1 MHARLESISCWRAR
15 LTAVCTVLWLTACA
29 GTPPVPEWK
38 LRSSAA
44 LDRATQA
51 TLTGEMRRAQGDY
64 QEAFD
69 QIARS
74 GQPALMARAH
84 LLKCA
89 VEAASL
95 DFTGCAEFD
104 ARRMD
109 ASPGDQAYADY
120 LVGRLKPED
129 LAKLPAQHRPFAS
142 AAALATAAT
151 SATSATAVTS
161 ATSATAATA
170 ASLATSATL
179 LAALKSEG
187 DPLTRLVAA
196 SVLLRTGQASPEVIA
211 VAVEAASAQG
221 WRYPL
226 AAWLRGQIQL
236 AEKSGNTALAQAAQ
250 RRLDMVLA
258 KKLSP

>member
-1 MHARLESISCWRAR
+1 MHARPESVSCWRAWF
-15 LTAVCTVLWLTACA
+15 TAVCAVLWLTACA

-51 TLTGEMRRAQGDY
+51 TLSGEMRRARGGY

-120 LVGRLKPED
+120 LVGILKPAD
-129 LAKLPAQHRPFAS
+129 LAKLPAQHRPFAG
-142 AAALATAAT
+142 AAA
-151 SATSATAVTS
+151 
-161 ATSATAATA
+161 SATAATA
-170 ASLATSATL
+170 VTAPTL
-179 LAALKSEG
+179 ISALKSEG

-211 VAVEAASAQG
+211 VAVETASAQG

-226 AAWLRGQIQL
+226 AAWLRAQIQL
-236 AEKSGNTALAQAAQ
+236 AEKSGNTALAQEAQ
-250 RRLDMVLA
+250 RRLDMVLT
-258 KKLSP
+258 KKSSP

>member
-1 MHARLESISCWRAR
+1 MHARPESVSCWRAWF
-15 LTAVCTVLWLTACA
+15 TAVCAVLWLTACA

-51 TLTGEMRRAQGDY
+51 TLSGEMRRARGDY

-120 LVGRLKPED
+120 LVGILKPAD
-129 LAKLPAQHRPFAS
+129 LAKLR
-142 AAALATAAT
+142 AALT
-151 SATSATAVTS
+151 
-161 ATSATAATA
+161 
-170 ASLATSATL
+170 
-179 LAALKSEG
+179 SEG

-211 VAVEAASAQG
+211 VAVETASAQG

-226 AAWLRGQIQL
+226 AAWLRAQIQL
-236 AEKSGNTALAQAAQ
+236 AEKSGNTALAQEAQ
-250 RRLDMVLA
+250 RRLDMVLT
-258 KKLSP
+258 KKSSP

>member
-1 MHARLESISCWRAR
+1 MHARLESVFCWRAR
-15 LTAVCTVLWLTACA
+15 FTAVCAVLWLTACA

-44 LDRATQA
+44 LDRATQT
-51 TLTGEMRRAQGDY
+51 TLSGEMRRARGDY
-64 QEAFD
+64 QEAFN
-69 QIARS
+69 QIART

-95 DFTGCAEFD
+95 DFKGCAEFD

-120 LVGRLKPED
+120 LVGILKPAD
-129 LAKLPAQHRPFAS
+129 LAKLPAQHRPFAGAVTS
-142 AAALATAAT
+142 ASSASSITSISSATAATAAT
-151 SATSATAVTS
+151 SATSATLIS
-161 ATSATAATA
+161 
-170 ASLATSATL
+170 
-179 LAALKSEG
+179 ALKSEG

-196 SVLLRTGQASPEVIA
+196 SVLLRTGQASPQVIA
-211 VAVEAASAQG
+211 VAVETASAQG

-226 AAWLRGQIQL
+226 AAWLSAQIRL
-236 AEKSGNTALAQAAQ
+236 AEKSGNTALAQEAQ
-250 RRLDMVLA
+250 RRLDVVLVE
-258 KKLSP
+258 KSSP

>member
-1 MHARLESISCWRAR
+1 MRARLESVSCWRAQ
-15 LTAVCTVLWLTACA
+15 LTAVCAVLWLTACA

-51 TLTGEMRRAQGDY
+51 TLSGEMRRARGDY

-120 LVGRLKPED
+120 LVGILKPAD
-129 LAKLPAQHRPFAS
+129 LAKLPA
-142 AAALATAAT
+142 ALT
-151 SATSATAVTS
+151 
-161 ATSATAATA
+161 
-170 ASLATSATL
+170 
-179 LAALKSEG
+179 SEG

-211 VAVEAASAQG
+211 VAVETASAQG

-226 AAWLRGQIQL
+226 AAWLRAQIQL
-236 AEKSGNTALAQAAQ
+236 AEKSGNTALAQEAQ
-250 RRLDMVLA
+250 RRLDMVLT
-258 KKLSP
+258 KKSSP

>member
-1 MHARLESISCWRAR
+1 MHARPESVSCWRAWF
-15 LTAVCTVLWLTACA
+15 TAVCAVLWLTACA

-51 TLTGEMRRAQGDY
+51 TLSGEMRRARGDY

-120 LVGRLKPED
+120 LVGILKPAD
-129 LAKLPAQHRPFAS
+129 LAKLPAQHRPFAG
-142 AAALATAAT
+142 AAA
-151 SATSATAVTS
+151 
-161 ATSATAATA
+161 SATAATA
-170 ASLATSATL
+170 VTAPTL
-179 LAALKSEG
+179 ISALKSEG

-196 SVLLRTGQASPEVIA
+196 SVLLRTGQAKRS
-211 VAVEAASAQG
+211 AAHGAGQ
-221 WRYPL
+221 P
-226 AAWLRGQIQL
+226 RGDC
-236 AEKSGNTALAQAAQ
+236 GGC
-250 RRLDMVLA
+250 
-258 KKLSP
+258 